1 MNGTRLMP
9 DRGGALRKVEKPEDI
24 QVPIY
29 GDRIMLMTPEAARAL
44 RDWLVANVVDDA
56 FGGSE

>member
-9 DRGGALRKVEKPEDI
+9 DRGGALRQVEKPEDI

-29 GDRIMLMTPEAARAL
+29 ADRVMLMTPEAARSL
-44 RDWLVANVVDDA
+44 RDWLVANVPDA
-56 FGGSE
+56 PFGGT